1 MFSGVLLAEK
11 TEGLRIGS
19 LLQYILRN
27 IQFLEE
33 CGPGQEAKACNK
45 SGEYQNDHEISH
57 DITG

>member
-1 MFSGVLLAEK
+1 MFSGVLQAEK

-45 SGEYQNDHEISH
+45 SGEYQNDH
-57 DITG
+57 